1 MATTGRSESRL
12 FVRNS
17 TGLVR
22 SASAVDATIFN
33 AVISAPIG
41 STLAWSIFFT
51 LVAFPGAD
59 PVGVLII
66 AAIINIPVLIM
77 FALLGA
83 SMPRVGGDYV
93 WVSRIL
99 NPPLALIS
107 NLCMI
112 MGGLLGAAYFAKF
125 FSVFALGPALVAGGS
140 LAHNNTLISWGNSFQ
155 TDKAWILAGALVM
168 VALQT
173 YILIRGTK
181 STFRWQNG
189 AFLIAMFGMV
199 VAFIV
204 LAFATK
210 GGFQHNFN
218 TLNKSF
224 GGGTAQNVIAAGGGT
239 HAAPDLGNM
248 SATLPTLFS
257 IQGFMMW
264 NFWSV
269 YMSGELK
276 SASNRRRQLWIMF
289 GALAFDTVLL
299 VIGAL
304 LLFHVTG
311 YDFMYAANVAPN
323 KAYAIPSG
331 PFYQFLAA
339 VSVNIPFLTVII
351 LGCFL
356 FWSLPSMIANTF
368 MPIRSFFA
376 WSFDRLMPEKLADV
390 NDRTH
395 SPVIAIVV
403 VNVIIAALVIWS
415 VTSNVFQLVLGLI
428 VLAGCLGV
436 VIIAIAAIALP
447 LRRPEL
453 YRASP
458 ANVKFLGIPVLFI
471 VAPLSIAIFVA
482 LGRGLDPVPGAGHA
496 GEQRQL
502 LVDPGLVRRPD
513 RGRLPAVLHPA
524 LHPGPPRHQR
534 QLRLQGTASRVRPAW
549 WQDRRMGYLPEM
561 WHDFGVAVAGLA
573 GALTGLLFVAVSIKS
588 DVLAGSR
595 SLASRAAQTL
605 VLFITPAISAVL
617 IVAPQPGSA
626 LGAELL
632 AVAAVSAA
640 ALLVLDRRAGHD
652 ANSVVARYIE
662 RASPNTVTAV
672 LVGVAGL
679 TFLLKAGGG
688 LYWMIPAVLAGL
700 VGGVINAWLFLVKVP
715 VRAER
720 DDADSDP

>member
-1 MATTGRSESRL
+1 MGDQEELMTTADQSQSRL

-59 PVGVLII
+59 PVGVLVITL
-66 AAIINIPVLIM
+66 IINIPVLIM

-99 NPPLALIS
+99 HPSLALIS

-125 FSVFALGPALVAGGS
+125 FSIFALGPALVAGGS
-140 LAHNNTLISWGNSFQ
+140 LAHNHTLISWGTSFEVNQ
-155 TDKAWILAGALVM
+155 AWILAGALVM

-173 YILIRGTK
+173 YVLIRGTK

-189 AFLIAMFGMV
+189 AFLIGMLGMV

-204 LAFATK
+204 LGVASRH
-210 GGFQHNFN
+210 GFDANFN

-224 GGGTAQNVIAAGGGT
+224 GGGTVQQVIASAGAQ
-239 HAAPDLGNM
+239 HAAPHLSNM
-248 SATLPTLFS
+248 SATLPTVFS

-276 SASNRRRQLWIMF
+276 SASNRRRQLTIMF
-289 GALAFDTVLL
+289 GALFFDVVLL
-299 VIGAL
+299 IIGAL
-304 LLFHVTG
+304 LLFHVAG
-311 YDFMYAANVAPN
+311 YNFVYAVNAAP

-331 PFYQFLAA
+331 PFYSFLAA
-339 VSVNIPFLTVII
+339 LSVNIPVLTVII

-356 FWSLPSMIANTF
+356 FWALPSMIANTF
-368 MPIRSFFA
+368 MPIRSIFA

-390 NDRTH
+390 NERTH
-395 SPVIAIVV
+395 SPITAIVT
-403 VNVIIAALVIWS
+403 VNVIIAGLTIWS
-415 VTSNVFQLVLGLI
+415 VYSNVFQLVLGLI

-436 VIIAIAAIALP
+436 VIVAAAAIALP

-471 VAPLSIAIFVA
+471 VAPLSIAIFVTLAVVSTQYPA
-482 LGRGLDPVPGAGHA
+482 LVMNGNTANFWWIPAWFG
-496 GEQRQL
+496 
-502 LVDPGLVRRPD
+502 GLVVV
-513 RGRLPAVLHPA
+513 G
-524 LHPGPPRHQR
+524 
-534 QLRLQGTASRVRPAW
+534 
-549 WQDRRMGYLPEM
+549 
-561 WHDFGVAVAGLA
+561 
-573 GALTGLLFVAVSIKS
+573 
-588 DVLAGSR
+588 
-595 SLASRAAQTL
+595 
-605 VLFITPAISAVL
+605 
-617 IVAPQPGSA
+617 
-626 LGAELL
+626 
-632 AVAAVSAA
+632 A
-640 ALLVLDRRAGHD
+640 ALYYVPRLIRARRG
-652 ANSVVARYIE
+652 
-662 RASPNTVTAV
+662 
-672 LVGVAGL
+672 
-679 TFLLKAGGG
+679 
-688 LYWMIPAVLAGL
+688 
-700 VGGVINAWLFLVKVP
+700 INVSFVYKELP
-715 VRAER
+715 PE
-720 DDADSDP
+720 

>member
-1 MATTGRSESRL
+1 MGDQEELMATADQSQSRL

-59 PVGVLII
+59 PVGVLVITL
-66 AAIINIPVLIM
+66 IINIPVLIM

-125 FSVFALGPALVAGGS
+125 FSIFALGPALVAGGS
-140 LAHNNTLISWGNSFQ
+140 LAHNHTLISWGTSFE
-155 TDKAWILAGALVM
+155 TNDTWILIGALAM
-168 VALQT
+168 VVLQT
-173 YILIRGTK
+173 YVLIRGTK

-189 AFLIAMFGMV
+189 AFLIGMLGMV

-204 LAFATK
+204 LGVATRH
-210 GGFQHNFN
+210 GFDSNFN
-218 TLNKSF
+218 ALNKSF
-224 GGGTAQNVIAAGGGT
+224 GGGTVQQVIASAGAQ
-239 HAAPDLGNM
+239 HAAPHLGDM
-248 SATLPTLFS
+248 SATLPTVFS

-276 SASNRRRQLWIMF
+276 SASNRRRQLTVMF
-289 GALAFDTVLL
+289 GALVFDVVLL
-299 VIGAL
+299 IIGAL
-304 LLFHVTG
+304 LIFHVAG
-311 YDFMYAANVAPN
+311 YNFMYAVNASGN

-331 PFYQFLAA
+331 GFYSFLAA
-339 VSVNIPFLTVII
+339 LSVNVPVITVII

-356 FWSLPSMIANTF
+356 FWALPSMIANTF

-390 NDRTH
+390 NERTH
-395 SPVIAIVV
+395 SPIIAILT
-403 VNVIIAALVIWS
+403 VNVIIAALTIWS
-415 VTSNVFQLVLGLI
+415 VYSNVFQLVLGLI

-436 VIIAIAAIALP
+436 VIVAAAAIALP
-447 LRRPEL
+447 FRRPEL

-482 LGRGLDPVPGAGHA
+482 L
-496 GEQRQL
+496 
-502 LVDPGLVRRPD
+502 
-513 RGRLPAVLHPA
+513 AVVSTQYPA
-524 LHPGPPRHQR
+524 LVMNGNS
-534 QLRLQGTASRVRPAW
+534 ANFWWIPAW
-549 WQDRRMGYLPEM
+549 
-561 WHDFGVAVAGLA
+561 FGGLCVV
-573 GALTGLLFVAVSIKS
+573 G
-588 DVLAGSR
+588 
-595 SLASRAAQTL
+595 
-605 VLFITPAISAVL
+605 
-617 IVAPQPGSA
+617 
-626 LGAELL
+626 
-632 AVAAVSAA
+632 A
-640 ALLVLDRRAGHD
+640 ALYYVPRFIRARRG
-652 ANSVVARYIE
+652 
-662 RASPNTVTAV
+662 
-672 LVGVAGL
+672 
-679 TFLLKAGGG
+679 
-688 LYWMIPAVLAGL
+688 
-700 VGGVINAWLFLVKVP
+700 INVSFVYKELP
-715 VRAER
+715 PE
-720 DDADSDP
+720 

>member
-1 MATTGRSESRL
+1 M
-12 FVRNS
+12 
-17 TGLVR
+17 
-22 SASAVDATIFN
+22 
-33 AVISAPIG
+33 
-41 STLAWSIFFT
+41 
-51 LVAFPGAD
+51 
-59 PVGVLII
+59 
-66 AAIINIPVLIM
+66 
-77 FALLGA
+77 
-83 SMPRVGGDYV
+83 
-93 WVSRIL
+93 
-99 NPPLALIS
+99 
-107 NLCMI
+107 
-112 MGGLLGAAYFAKF
+112 
-125 FSVFALGPALVAGGS
+125 LGPALVAGGS

-155 TDKAWILAGALVM
+155 TDKVWILAGALVM

-189 AFLIAMFGMV
+189 AFLIAMLGMV
-199 VAFIV
+199 VTFIV
-204 LAFATK
+204 LAFASK

-224 GGGTAQNVIAAGGGT
+224 GGGTAQNVITAGGGT

-304 LLFHVTG
+304 LIFHVAG
-311 YDFMYAANVAPN
+311 YDFMYAANVSPN

-395 SPVIAIVV
+395 SPVVAIVT

-447 LRRPEL
+447 LR
-453 YRASP
+453 
-458 ANVKFLGIPVLFI
+458 
-471 VAPLSIAIFVA
+471 
-482 LGRGLDPVPGAGHA
+482 
-496 GEQRQL
+496 
-502 LVDPGLVRRPD
+502 
-513 RGRLPAVLHPA
+513 
-524 LHPGPPRHQR
+524 
-534 QLRLQGTASRVRPAW
+534 
-549 WQDRRMGYLPEM
+549 
-561 WHDFGVAVAGLA
+561 LA
-573 GALTGLLFVAVSIKS
+573 GALPGPRRRTSS
-588 DVLAGSR
+588 SSGSR
-595 SLASRAAQTL
+595 CCSSSRRCPSPSSSRLAVVSTQYPAL
-605 VLFITPAISAVL
+605 VMQGNSANFWWIPAWFAGL
-617 IVAPQPGSA
+617 IVAG
-626 LGAELL
+626 
-632 AVAAVSAA
+632 
-640 ALLVLDRRAGHD
+640 ALLYYIP
-652 ANSVVARYIE
+652 RYI
-662 RASPNTVTAV
+662 RARR
-672 LVGVAGL
+672 G
-679 TFLLKAGGG
+679 
-688 LYWMIPAVLAGL
+688 
-700 VGGVINAWLFLVKVP
+700 INVSFVYKELP
-715 VRAER
+715 PE
-720 DDADSDP
+720 

>member
-1 MATTGRSESRL
+1 M
-12 FVRNS
+12 RNS

-59 PVGVLII
+59 PVGVLIL
-66 AAIINIPVLIM
+66 AVVINIPVLIM

-140 LAHNNTLISWGNSFQ
+140 LFHNNSMVSWGTSFQ

-189 AFLIAMFGMV
+189 AFLIAMAGMIV
-199 VAFIV
+199 TLLV

-218 TLNKSF
+218 KLNSSF
-224 GGGTAQNVIAAGGGT
+224 GGGTFAKVISTAGAQHVGP
-239 HAAPDLGNM
+239 HFGNM

-289 GALAFDTVLL
+289 GALGFDALL
-299 VIGAL
+299 LIIGAL
-304 LLFHVTG
+304 LIFHVVG
-311 YDFMYAANVAPN
+311 YNFMYAANLSPN

-331 PFYQFLAA
+331 PFYQFLGAL
-339 VSVNIPFLTVII
+339 SVNVPFFTVII

-368 MPIRSFFA
+368 MPIRSLFA

-390 NDRTH
+390 NERTH
-395 SPVIAIVV
+395 SPVIAIVT
-403 VNVIIAALVIWS
+403 VNVIIAALVVWS

-436 VIIAIAAIALP
+436 VIVAAAAIALP
-447 LRRPEL
+447 IRRPEL

-458 ANVKFLGIPVLFI
+458 ANVKLLGIPVLWI

-482 LGRGLDPVPGAGHA
+482 L
-496 GEQRQL
+496 
-502 LVDPGLVRRPD
+502 
-513 RGRLPAVLHPA
+513 AVVSTQYPA
-524 LHPGPPRHQR
+524 LVMNGD
-534 QLRLQGTASRVRPAW
+534 TANFWWIPAW
-549 WQDRRMGYLPEM
+549 
-561 WHDFGVAVAGLA
+561 FAG
-573 GALTGLLFVAVSIKS
+573 
-588 DVLAGSR
+588 
-595 SLASRAAQTL
+595 
-605 VLFITPAISAVL
+605 L
-617 IVAPQPGSA
+617 IVAGS
-626 LGAELL
+626 LLYYIPRWIRGRRGINVSYVYKELPP
-632 AVAAVSAA
+632 
-640 ALLVLDRRAGHD
+640 
-652 ANSVVARYIE
+652 E
-662 RASPNTVTAV
+662 
-672 LVGVAGL
+672 
-679 TFLLKAGGG
+679 
-688 LYWMIPAVLAGL
+688 
-700 VGGVINAWLFLVKVP
+700 
-715 VRAER
+715 
-720 DDADSDP
+720 

>member
-1 MATTGRSESRL
+1 MSTVDRPEGRL

-51 LVAFPGAD
+51 LVAFPSAD
-59 PVGVLII
+59 PVGVLVLTL
-66 AAIINIPVLIM
+66 IINIPVLIM

-99 NPPLALIS
+99 SPPLALIS

-140 LAHNNTLISWGNSFQ
+140 LAHNNTLITWGTSFQ
-155 TDKAWILAGALVM
+155 TNKGYIVAAALVM

-189 AFLIAMFGMV
+189 AFLIAMVGII
-199 VAFIV
+199 VAFIA
-204 LAFATK
+204 LAVANRTEFVN
-210 GGFQHNFN
+210 NFN

-224 GGGTAQNVIAAGGGT
+224 GGGTADAVIASAGAA
-239 HAAPDLGNM
+239 HAAPDLANM

-276 SASNRRRQLWIMF
+276 SASNRRRQLTIMF
-289 GALAFDTVLL
+289 GALVFDVVMLI
-299 VIGAL
+299 IGTL
-304 LLFHVTG
+304 LLFHVVG
-311 YDFMYAANVAPN
+311 YKFMYAVNAAP

-331 PFYQFLAA
+331 PFYSFLAA
-339 VSVNIPFLTVII
+339 LSLNTPVITVII

-356 FWSLPSMIANTF
+356 FWALPSMIANTF

-390 NDRTH
+390 NERTH

-403 VNVIIAALVIWS
+403 VNVIIAALTIWS
-415 VTSNVFQLVLGLI
+415 VYSNVFQLVLGLI

-436 VIIAIAAIALP
+436 VIVAAAAIALP
-447 LRRPEL
+447 IRRPEL

-471 VAPLSIAIFVA
+471 VAPLSIAIFVT
-482 LGRGLDPVPGAGHA
+482 L
-496 GEQRQL
+496 
-502 LVDPGLVRRPD
+502 
-513 RGRLPAVLHPA
+513 AVVSTQYPA
-524 LHPGPPRHQR
+524 LVMNGN
-534 QLRLQGTASRVRPAW
+534 SSNFWWIPAW
-549 WQDRRMGYLPEM
+549 
-561 WHDFGVAVAGLA
+561 FAGL
-573 GALTGLLFVAVSIKS
+573 
-588 DVLAGSR
+588 
-595 SLASRAAQTL
+595 
-605 VLFITPAISAVL
+605 
-617 IVAPQPGSA
+617 IVVG
-626 LGAELL
+626 
-632 AVAAVSAA
+632 A
-640 ALLVLDRRAGHD
+640 ALYYVP
-652 ANSVVARYIE
+652 RYI
-662 RASPNTVTAV
+662 RSRR
-672 LVGVAGL
+672 G
-679 TFLLKAGGG
+679 
-688 LYWMIPAVLAGL
+688 
-700 VGGVINAWLFLVKVP
+700 INVSFVYKELP
-715 VRAER
+715 PE
-720 DDADSDP
+720 

>member
-1 MATTGRSESRL
+1 MATTDRTGSRL

-59 PVGVLII
+59 PVGVLILT
-66 AAIINIPVLIM
+66 AIINIPVLIM

-93 WVSRIL
+93 WVSRVL
-99 NPPLALIS
+99 SPPLALIS

-125 FSVFALGPALVAGGS
+125 FSIFALGPALVAGGS
-140 LAHNNTLISWGNSFQ
+140 LAHNHTLISWGSSFE
-155 TDKAWILAGALVM
+155 TNHTWIVIGALAM
-168 VALQT
+168 VVLQT

-189 AFLIAMFGMV
+189 AFLIAMFGIL

-204 LAFATK
+204 LAVSSR
-210 GGFQHNFN
+210 GGFDSNFN

-224 GGGTAQNVIAAGGGT
+224 GGGTVQNVIAAGGAAN
-239 HAAPDLGNM
+239 AAPHLGNM

-276 SASNRRRQLWIMF
+276 SASNRRRQLSIMF
-289 GALAFDTVLL
+289 GALAFDVVLL

-304 LLFHVTG
+304 LLFHVAG
-311 YDFMYAANVAPN
+311 YNFMYAVNVSPN
-323 KAYAIPSG
+323 KAYGIPSG
-331 PFYQFLAA
+331 PFYPFLAA
-339 VSVNIPFLTVII
+339 LSVNVPVITVII

-390 NDRTH
+390 NERTH
-395 SPVIAIVV
+395 SPVIAILV
-403 VNVIIAALVIWS
+403 VNVIIAALTIWS
-415 VTSNVFQLVLGLI
+415 VYPNVFQLVLGLI

-436 VIIAIAAIALP
+436 VIVAAAAIALP
-447 LRRPEL
+447 LRRPDL
-453 YRASP
+453 YRSSP

-482 LGRGLDPVPGAGHA
+482 L
-496 GEQRQL
+496 
-502 LVDPGLVRRPD
+502 
-513 RGRLPAVLHPA
+513 AVVSTQYPA
-524 LHPGPPRHQR
+524 LVMNGN
-534 QLRLQGTASRVRPAW
+534 TANFWWIPAW
-549 WQDRRMGYLPEM
+549 
-561 WHDFGVAVAGLA
+561 FAGLIVA
-573 GALTGLLFVAVSIKS
+573 GALLYYI
-588 DVLAGSR
+588 
-595 SLASRAAQTL
+595 
-605 VLFITPAISAVL
+605 P
-617 IVAPQPGSA
+617 
-626 LGAELL
+626 
-632 AVAAVSAA
+632 
-640 ALLVLDRRAGHD
+640 
-652 ANSVVARYIE
+652 RYI
-662 RASPNTVTAV
+662 RARR
-672 LVGVAGL
+672 G
-679 TFLLKAGGG
+679 
-688 LYWMIPAVLAGL
+688 
-700 VGGVINAWLFLVKVP
+700 INVSFVYKELP
-715 VRAER
+715 PE
-720 DDADSDP
+720 